1 MLITAAECNTV
12 TVLYHKCMAWLK
24 LSRNIAVMYLVLQC
38 LEFPEMLEKNQ
49 FIEADMSTCIHK
61 FKLLH
66 FLLVTQ
72 TKESQRASGLFFG
85 PSGLQQTQNCLPLF
99 GPSFFTVLKTQGSL
113 WPLHSGG

>member
-1 MLITAAECNTV
+1 MLITAAECNST
-12 TVLYHKCMAWLK
+12 
-24 LSRNIAVMYLVLQC
+24 LSQMYRLAETITKYSCHVSHLALLRIPRNAG
-38 LEFPEMLEKNQ
+38 KNQ
-49 FIEADMSTCIHK
+49 FIEADMSTCIRK
-61 FKLLH
+61 FKVLH

-72 TKESQRASGLFFG
+72 MKESQRASGLFFG